1 MGSESRKIN
10 LQYDRQAELNR
21 EQNAWQSGE
30 NAIDRAWQEK
40 QWLSQFNM
48 QNEEYNKRLKEQ
60 REYDSYQSEV
70 ARMLAAG
77 INPAAVFSQ
86 GAGGI
91 MHPASTPQ
99 QPSSPS
105 GLGSHSVSPLG
116 VSPVGFSTDAAMFS
130 SLAQLNDALAKAA
143 QTGLNVERQ
152 KTMIGAEL
160 QNVVADTD
168 SKRLQNV
175 HQDLVNNVYRAF
187 GDKQASASFMKTLGE
202 YFKAVQDGNE
212 SGASAALKKA
222 EEQLTNTKN
231 KQEEGLTPIIIDN
244 AKEEGNLLRAKQKTE
259 SARQVESYAS
269 AEEHKAGAREKDASA
284 NSIAYDNVVKAWRN
298 QLMDNNEYRER
309 WQMEML
315 TGLDAAVKEH
325 KITDIE
331 YQQAKYALDHMEI
344 DYWFEK
350 GERVAGI
357 VSDFIGKASGAAI
370 AKSFLDKND
379 PPRNYELERNLRK
392 MERNRRKM
400 DIGAQYRNW

>member
-10 LQYDRQAELNR
+10 LQYDRQAQLNR
-21 EQNAWQSGE
+21 EQNEWQSSE

-40 QWLSQFNM
+40 QWLNQFNL

-77 INPAAVFSQ
+77 INPAAVFGQ

-99 QPSSPS
+99 QPGSPS
-105 GLGSHSVSPLG
+105 GQGSHSVTPLG
-116 VSPVGFSTDAAMFS
+116 VSPVGFSTDAALFS
-130 SLAQLNDALAKAA
+130 SLAQLNDALSKAA

-152 KTMIGAEL
+152 KSMLNSEL

-168 SKRLQNV
+168 SKRLQNI
-175 HQDLVNNVYRAF
+175 HQQLENNVYRAF
-187 GDKQASASFMKTLGE
+187 GDKQAGATFMKTLGE
-202 YFKAVQDGNE
+202 YFKAIQDGNE
-212 SGASAALKKA
+212 SEASASLKKA
-222 EEQLTNTKN
+222 EELLTKTQN
-231 KQEEGLTPIIIDN
+231 KQQEGLTPIIIEN

-284 NSIAYDNVVKAWRN
+284 NSIAYDNVIKAWRN
-298 QLMDNNEYRER
+298 ELMDNNEYRER

-315 TGLDAAVKEH
+315 TGLDAAIKQH

-331 YQQAKYALDHMEI
+331 YQEAKYSLDHMEF
-344 DYWFEK
+344 DYWFDK
-350 GERVAGI
+350 GERVAGV
-357 VSDFIGKASGAAI
+357 VSDVIGKFSGVAI
-370 AKSFLDKND
+370 AKSFLDKNE
-379 PPRNYELERNLRK
+379 PPRNYELERNLGK
-392 MERNRRKM
+392 SDALHRKM
-400 DIGAQYRNW
+400 DIGARYRNW